1 MLRCTF
7 SEYNPFL
14 LQAISA
20 LISTR
25 MASFDVKLIPEFD
38 GAGDV
43 VDWIEKVEMVC
54 KLQQPAADLVIVI
67 PLRLRGGASAVY
79 RQLPE
84 EDRRKADKV
93 KAALRRAF
101 AVDKYAAYEL
111 FSARRLRPGESVD
124 VYLAELQRLSTLFGG
139 LSEEGLGCAFVA
151 GLPDSVKQ
159 MLRAGARMESL
170 TLSEVVDRSR
180 AVLREECDAP
190 QAAAALVRR
199 ETAGRSQGLYGGK
212 RERGPCFLCGR
223 PGHIARDCTVR
234 GNGGGGARVVRC
246 FRCDKQG
253 HIAARCPENEE
264 REGDRAPASSRD

>member
-1 MLRCTF
+1 MCIHGIQTF
-7 SEYNPFL
+7 PV
-14 LQAISA
+14 QAISA
-20 LISTR
+20 STSNK

-38 GAGDV
+38 GTGDV

-79 RQLPE
+79 RQLSE

-170 TLSEVVDRSR
+170 TLSEIVDRSR
-180 AVLREECDAP
+180 AVLREECNVSQA
-190 QAAAALVRR
+190 AAAALVRR
-199 ETAGRSQGLYGGK
+199 GTGDRSQGPNIGR

-223 PGHIARDCTVR
+223 SGHIARDCTTR
-234 GNGGGGARVVRC
+234 GGGVGGARGVRC

-253 HIAARCPENEE
+253 HVVAQCPENEE
-264 REGDRAPASSRD
+264 REVDRAPASSRD